1 MSGTNSK
8 SLIKT
13 FLHGEAVFA
22 FWNFSTKGVGIFNT
36 FLTISSL
43 TLYQYGVFQLLLS
56 IAGLS
61 FDVTNLGGGVI
72 SNEITRAVG
81 EKREADAKKIYL
93 EYFFTRMS
101 LAVLLWA
108 IVFFGSTYIFSSY
121 SLDFIKD
128 MRVISFLFIT
138 EVIFL
143 TIRILCLVR
152 LKLGIIGIR
161 ATLNKSIQF
170 AILLFFFAQGNLG
183 LKQLIWSI
191 VVSSA
196 LSVILILPQF
206 FRVFNEWKG
215 VTASPRKLLFNIF
228 VTNGTWEVSRQLIN
242 KATFRIKPWLI
253 KLFISTEAVA
263 IFSIA
268 EMIISTL
275 QDVLPSK
282 TLQSIVPLW
291 LKEKKL
297 SAKMFS
303 FGVKYYF
310 ITGLGLVIFALII
323 VPPVVNTFFAKYKES
338 LSLFYFM
345 ILNLP
350 IFAVGIVT
358 GNYVVAHRKQK
369 FLFFLHLSR
378 NVFALLVIFCTLPFI
393 GLWGLAIESV
403 TVPFLMTFGIYLYT
417 KKRTPGF
424 YFDKK
429 IIFGFSN
436 EDRAIVKKLFLEIK
450 SIFFKIKTI

>member
-1 MSGTNSK
+1 MSGTHSK

-22 FWNFSTKGVGIFNT
+22 FWNFSTKGVGLLNT

-61 FDVTNLGGGVI
+61 FDVTSLGGGVI
-72 SNEITRAVG
+72 TNEITRAIG
-81 EKREADAKKIYL
+81 EKREADAKRIYL
-93 EYFFTRMS
+93 EYFFARIS
-101 LAVLLWA
+101 LALVLWA
-108 IVFFGSTYIFSSY
+108 VVFFGSTYIFNSY
-121 SLDFIKD
+121 SLEFIKD

-138 EVIFL
+138 EVVFL
-143 TIRILCLVR
+143 TINTLCLAR
-152 LKLGIIGIR
+152 LKVGLIGLR
-161 ATLNKSIQF
+161 STLNKSIQF
-170 AILLFFFAQGNLG
+170 AILLFFFLQGNLG

-196 LSVILILPQF
+196 LSIIFILPQF
-206 FRVFNEWKG
+206 FRIFNEWKG
-215 VTASPRKLLFNIF
+215 VTASPNRLLPKIF
-228 VTNGTWEVSRQLIN
+228 MTSGTWEISRQLIN

-275 QDVLPSK
+275 EDTLPSK
-282 TLQSIVPLW
+282 TMQSIVPLW

-303 FGVKYYF
+303 FGIKYYF
-310 ITGLGLVIFALII
+310 LTGLTLAILALII
-323 VPPVVNTFFAKYKES
+323 VPPVIHIFFAKYTES

-358 GNYVVAHRKQK
+358 GNYVIAHRKQK

-378 NVFALLVIFCTLPFI
+378 NILALSIIVCTIPFI
-393 GLWGLAIESV
+393 GLWGLAISSV
-403 TVPFLMTFGIYLYT
+403 VVPIVITFFVYVYT

-424 YFDKK
+424 YFDKN

-436 EDRAIVKKLFLEIK
+436 EDREIVKKLILEIK
-450 SIFFKIKTI
+450 IFFSKLKPI

>member
-1 MSGTNSK
+1 MSGTHSK

-22 FWNFSTKGVGIFNT
+22 FWNFSTKGVGLLNT

-61 FDVTNLGGGVI
+61 FDVTSLGGGVI

-93 EYFFTRMS
+93 EYFFARIY
-101 LAVLLWA
+101 LAILLWA

-121 SLDFIKD
+121 SLEFIKD

-143 TIRILCLVR
+143 TVRTLCLVR
-152 LKLGIIGIR
+152 LKLGLIGIR

-170 AILLFFFAQGNLG
+170 AILLFFFVQGNLG

-191 VVSSA
+191 VISST
-196 LSVILILPQF
+196 LSLLFILPNF
-206 FRVFNEWKG
+206 FRILGEWKG
-215 VTASPRKLLFNIF
+215 VKATPTKLLLNIF
-228 VTNGTWEVSRQLIN
+228 LTNGTWEVSRQLIN
-242 KATFRIKPWLI
+242 KVTFRIKPWLI

-268 EMIISTL
+268 EMIISTT

-303 FGVKYYF
+303 FGIKYYF
-310 ITGLGLVIFALII
+310 LAGLFLALGMLVV
-323 VPPVVNTFFAKYKES
+323 VPPVINMFFQKYTAS

-345 ILNLP
+345 ILNIP

-378 NVFALLVIFCTLPFI
+378 NILALFVILCTLPFI

-403 TVPFLMTFGIYLYT
+403 LVPFLMTFGIYLYT

-424 YFDKK
+424 HFDKK

-436 EDRAIVKKLFLEIK
+436 EDREIVKKIFSEIK
-450 SIFFKIKTI
+450 SIFLKIKTI

>member
-1 MSGTNSK
+1 MSGTHSK

-13 FLHGEAVFA
+13 FLHGEAIFA
-22 FWNFSTKGVGIFNT
+22 FWNFSTKGVGLLNT

-61 FDVTNLGGGVI
+61 FDVTSLGGGVI

-93 EYFFTRMS
+93 EYFFARIF

-108 IVFFGSTYIFSSY
+108 MVFFGSTYIFSSY
-121 SLDFIKD
+121 SLEFIKD
-128 MRVISFLFIT
+128 MRIISFLFIT
-138 EVIFL
+138 EVVFL
-143 TIRILCLVR
+143 TINTLCLVR
-152 LKLGIIGIR
+152 LKLGIIGLR
-161 ATLNKSIQF
+161 SALNKSIQF
-170 AILLFFFAQGNLG
+170 FILLFFFFQGSLG

-191 VVSSA
+191 VASSA
-196 LSVILILPQF
+196 LSVVIILPQF
-206 FRVFNEWKG
+206 FRVFGEWKG
-215 VTASPRKLLFNIF
+215 VKASSKRLLPTIF
-228 VTNGTWEVSRQLIN
+228 ITSGTWEISRQLIN
-242 KATFRIKPWLI
+242 KATFRIKPWII

-275 QDVLPSK
+275 QDSLPSK
-282 TLQSIVPLW
+282 TMQSIVPLW

-303 FGVKYYF
+303 FGIKYYF
-310 ITGLGLVIFALII
+310 LTGLALAFLALII
-323 VPPVVNTFFAKYKES
+323 VPPVINVFFSKYKES

-350 IFAVGIVT
+350 IFAIGIVT
-358 GNYVVAHRKQK
+358 GNYVIAHRKQK

-378 NVFALLVIFCTLPFI
+378 NILALSIIVFTIPFI
-393 GLWGLAIESV
+393 GLWGLAISSV
-403 TVPFLMTFGIYLYT
+403 VVPIVITFFVYIYT

-424 YFDKK
+424 HFDKK
-429 IIFGFSN
+429 IIFGFTD
-436 EDRAIVKKLFLEIK
+436 EDRMIVKKILLEIK
-450 SIFFKIKTI
+450 SVFFKVKTI